1 MMKMRPQM
9 SLMMKMNRFT
19 VHLNIVL
26 SLGLAF
32 TACGVVLATY
42 STPAAAQKRA
52 PIERIAQGQVVN
64 KAGVPIA
71 GAVVYLKDSHS
82 NSIRTYIADNS
93 GNFRFGNLSQN
104 TDYQLWAN
112 SNGVRSKSRD
122 ISSFDSE
129 NSFQFTLKI
138 DASR

>member
-1 MMKMRPQM
+1 MKMRPQM
-9 SLMMKMNRFT
+9 SLMKKTSRFA
-19 VHLNIVL
+19 VHLNIIL

-32 TACGVVLATY
+32 TASGVVLATA
-42 STPAAAQKRA
+42 SLPASAQKRA

-64 KAGVPIA
+64 KTGVPIA

-112 SNGVRSKSRD
+112 SNGVRSKSKE

-129 NSFQFTLKI
+129 NSFHFTLKI
-138 DASR
+138 DAAK

>member
-1 MMKMRPQM
+1 MMKM
-9 SLMMKMNRFT
+9 SRFT
-19 VHLNIVL
+19 IHLNVVL
-26 SLGLAF
+26 SLSLAC
-32 TACGVVLATY
+32 TTCGVVLAT
-42 STPAAAQKRA
+42 STTPASAQKRA

-64 KAGVPIA
+64 KTGVPIA

-112 SNGVRSKSRD
+112 SNGVRSKSRE

-129 NSFQFTLKI
+129 NSFHFTLKV
-138 DASR
+138 DAVK